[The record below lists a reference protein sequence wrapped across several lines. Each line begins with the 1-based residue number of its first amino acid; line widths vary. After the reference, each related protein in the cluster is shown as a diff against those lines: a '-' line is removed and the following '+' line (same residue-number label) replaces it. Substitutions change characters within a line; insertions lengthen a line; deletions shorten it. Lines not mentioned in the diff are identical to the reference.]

1 MSDNQ
6 IYNDRDLRK
15 YVNTLV
21 LVYLEAVYSLYD
33 KPDIYVEYSVN
44 KGLYTKINGKGR
56 IARHEVDEIKQAM
69 NLLIESDIPI
79 TKSRHTKEEAIEI
92 FKKQNML
99 DKVKLFSTVSL
110 NIIDLY
116 RIRNNYYNI
125 FGEMFDSTGHT
136 GNYDLKLADQGI
148 VILFPRKEDNYE
160 LPVYI
165 HQEKLFNV
173 FMESENWA
181 KLLKVDDVGDLN
193 LKIRDGSIDDI
204 IRVSEA
210 LHEKKVAKIADSI
223 CNSDARI
230 ILIAGPSSSGKTTF
244 ANRLGIQL
252 MVNGKDYIT
261 ISLDDYFVDRELT
274 PRDESGSYDFD
285 TIDAL
290 DIPLF
295 NKDLSKLLKG
305 DAVQIPTFDFMT
317 GKRKYNKGLTKV
329 RSDQYIVIEGIH
341 GMNDRL
347 TESILAKDK
356 YKIYISALTQLN
368 LDDHNRVST
377 TELRLIRRMIRD
389 NQFRGHNAEK
399 TLQLWENV
407 VKGENRYIF
416 PYQENADVMFNSSLI
431 YELSVLKKYALPV
444 LNEIKES
451 SPFNVEKL
459 RLLSFLKYFNE
470 IEDETVI
477 PNTSIIK
484 EFIGGS
490 CFH

>member
-6 IYNDRDLRK
+6 FYNDRDLRK

-33 KPDIYVEYSVN
+33 TPDIYVEYSVN

-56 IARHEVDEIKQAM
+56 IARHEVDEIKQVM
-69 NLLIESDIPI
+69 NQLIEADITI
-79 TKSRHTKEEAIEI
+79 KTSNHSRDEAVEI
-92 FKKQNML
+92 FQRQNMI

-110 NIIDLY
+110 NSVDLY
-116 RIRNNYYNI
+116 RIRNNYFNI
-125 FGEMFDSTGHT
+125 FGEMFDSTGHAV
-136 GNYDLKLADQGI
+136 NYDLKLADKGI
-148 VILFPRKEDNYE
+148 VLLFPRKEDNYS
-160 LPVYI
+160 LPEYA
-165 HQEKLFNV
+165 HQEKLFNI

-181 KLLKVDDVGDLN
+181 KLLKVSDVGDLN
-193 LKIRDGSIDDI
+193 LKIKNESISDI

-210 LHEKKVAKIADSI
+210 LHEKKIARIADNI
-223 CNSDARI
+223 CDSEARI

-274 PRDESGSYDFD
+274 PKDESGNYDFD

-290 DIPLF
+290 DIQQF
-295 NKDLSKLLKG
+295 NEDLTKLLRG
-305 DAVQIPTFDFMT
+305 EVVQIPTFDFMT
-317 GKRKYNKGLTKV
+317 GKRRYDKEFIKV
-329 RSDQYIVIEGIH
+329 REDQYIVIEGIH
-341 GMNDRL
+341 GMNDKL
-347 TESILAKDK
+347 TELIPAKDK

-368 LDDHNRVST
+368 LDDHNRIST

-389 NQFRGHNAEK
+389 NQFRGHNGEK
-399 TLQLWENV
+399 TLELWTNV

-431 YELSVLKKYALPV
+431 YELAVLKKYALPV
-444 LNEIKES
+444 LSEIGES
-451 SPFNVEKL
+451 SPFYMEKL

>member
-6 IYNDRDLRK
+6 FYNNRDLRK

-33 KPDIYVEYSVN
+33 RPDVYVEYSVN
-44 KGLYTKINGKGR
+44 KGLYTKINSKGR
-56 IARHEVDEIKQAM
+56 IARHELDEIKKAM
-69 NLLIESDIPI
+69 NLLIEADIPI
-79 TKSRHTKEEAIEI
+79 IASNHSRDEAIAI
-92 FKKQNML
+92 FQTQNMI
-99 DKVKLFSTVSL
+99 DKVKLFSTVSF
-110 NIIDLY
+110 NEIELY
-116 RIRNNYYNI
+116 KIKDNYYNI
-125 FGEMFDSTGHT
+125 FGEMFDSTGHAV
-136 GNYDLKLADQGI
+136 NYDLKLADKGI
-148 VILFPRKEDNYE
+148 VLLFPRKEDNYA
-160 LPVYI
+160 LPEYT
-165 HQEKLFNV
+165 HQEKLFNI

-181 KLLKVDDVGDLN
+181 KLLKVSDVGDLN
-193 LKIRDGSIDDI
+193 LKIVNESIGDI

-210 LHEKKVAKIADSI
+210 LHEKKIARIADSI
-223 CNSDARI
+223 CESEARI

-261 ISLDDYFVDRELT
+261 ISLDDYFVDREMT
-274 PRDESGSYDFD
+274 PRDESGNYDFD

-295 NKDLSKLLKG
+295 NEDLTKLLKG
-305 DAVQIPTFDFMT
+305 EAVQIPTFDFMT
-317 GKRKYNKGLTKV
+317 GKRRYDKDVMEV
-329 RSDQYIVIEGIH
+329 RRGQYIVIEGIH
-341 GMNDRL
+341 GMNERL
-347 TESILAKDK
+347 TESIPAKDK

-368 LDDHNRVST
+368 LDDHNRIST

-389 NQFRGHNAEK
+389 NQFRGHNGEK
-399 TLQLWENV
+399 TLELWENV

-444 LNEIKES
+444 LEEIGES
-451 SPFNVEKL
+451 SLFYLEKL
-459 RLLSFLKYFNE
+459 RLLSFLQYFNE
-470 IEDETVI
+470 IEDDTVI

>member
-6 IYNDRDLRK
+6 FYNDRDLRK

-21 LVYLEAVYSLYD
+21 LVYLEAIYSLYD
-33 KPDIYVEYSVN
+33 TPDIYVEYSVN

-56 IARHEVDEIKQAM
+56 IARHELDEIKQAM
-69 NLLIESDIPI
+69 NHLIEADIPI
-79 TKSRHTKEEAIEI
+79 VISSHSKDEAIEI
-92 FKKQNML
+92 FKRQNMT
-99 DKVKLFSTVSL
+99 DKVKLFSTVSFSAVE
-110 NIIDLY
+110 LY
-116 RIRNNYYNI
+116 KIRENYYNI
-125 FGEMFDSTGHT
+125 FGEMFDSTGHA
-136 GNYDLKLADQGI
+136 GKFDLKLADKGI
-148 VILFPRKEDNYE
+148 VLLFPRKEDNYA
-160 LPVYI
+160 LPEYK
-165 HQEKLFNV
+165 HQEKLFNI

-181 KLLKVDDVGDLN
+181 KLLKVSDVGDLN
-193 LKIRDGSIDDI
+193 LKISDKSIDNI

-210 LHEKKVAKIADSI
+210 LHEKKIAKIADSI
-223 CNSDARI
+223 CDSEARL

-252 MVNGKDYIT
+252 MVNGKEYVT

-274 PRDESGSYDFD
+274 PRDESGNYDFD

-290 DIPLF
+290 EISLF
-295 NKDLSKLLKG
+295 NEDLTKLLKG
-305 DAVQIPTFDFMT
+305 EQVQIPTFDFKT
-317 GKRKYNKGLTKV
+317 GKRRYDKDLMIVNT
-329 RSDQYIVIEGIH
+329 DQYIVIEGIH

-347 TESILAKDK
+347 TESIPAKDK

-368 LDDHNRVST
+368 LDDHNRIST

-389 NQFRGHNAEK
+389 NQFRGHNGEK
-399 TLQLWENV
+399 TLELWENV

-431 YELSVLKKYALPV
+431 YELSVLKKYALAV
-444 LNEIKES
+444 LHEIGEN
-451 SPFNVEKL
+451 SPYYLEKL
-459 RLLSFLKYFNE
+459 RLLSFLKYFSD
-470 IEDETVI
+470 IEDESVI

>member
-6 IYNDRDLRK
+6 FYNDRDLRK

-21 LVYLEAVYSLYD
+21 LVYLEAIYSLYD
-33 KPDIYVEYSVN
+33 TPAIYVEYSVN

-56 IARHEVDEIKQAM
+56 IARHELDEIKQAM
-69 NLLIESDIPI
+69 NHLIESDIPI
-79 TKSRHTKEEAIEI
+79 VISNHSRGEAIEI
-92 FKKQNML
+92 FKRQNMT
-99 DKVKLFSTVSL
+99 DKVKLFSTVSFSTL
-110 NIIDLY
+110 ELY
-116 RIRNNYYNI
+116 KIRENYYNI
-125 FGEMFDSTGHT
+125 FGEMFDSTGHA
-136 GNYDLKLADQGI
+136 GNFDLKLADKGI
-148 VILFPRKEDNYE
+148 VLLFPRKEDNYA
-160 LPVYI
+160 LPEYT
-165 HQEKLFNV
+165 HQEKLFNI

-181 KLLKVDDVGDLN
+181 KLLKVSDVGDLN
-193 LKIRDGSIDDI
+193 LKISDKSINDI

-210 LHEKKVAKIADSI
+210 LHEKKIAKIADSI
-223 CNSDARI
+223 CDSEARI

-261 ISLDDYFVDRELT
+261 ISLDDYFVDREMT
-274 PRDESGSYDFD
+274 PRDESGNYDFD

-290 DIPLF
+290 DISLF
-295 NKDLSKLLKG
+295 NEDLTKLLEG
-305 DAVQIPTFDFMT
+305 EPVQIPTFDFMT
-317 GKRKYNKGLTKV
+317 GKRRYDKDLIEVRKG
-329 RSDQYIVIEGIH
+329 QYIVIEGIH

-347 TESILAKDK
+347 TESIPSKDK

-368 LDDHNRVST
+368 LDDHNRIST

-389 NQFRGHNAEK
+389 NQFRGHNGEK
-399 TLQLWENV
+399 TLELWENV

-416 PYQENADVMFNSSLI
+416 PYQENANVMFNSSLI
-431 YELSVLKKYALPV
+431 YELSVLKKYAVAV
-444 LNEIKES
+444 LNEIGES
-451 SPFNVEKL
+451 SPYYLEKL
-459 RLLSFLKYFNE
+459 RLLSFLKYFND
-470 IEDETVI
+470 IEDESVI

>member
-6 IYNDRDLRK
+6 FYNDRDLRK
-15 YVNTLV
+15 LVNTLV
-21 LVYLEAVYSLYD
+21 LIYLEAVYRLFEL
-33 KPDIYVEYSVN
+33 PDIYVEYSVN

-56 IARHEVDEIKQAM
+56 IAKHELDEIKM
-69 NLLIESDIPI
+69 TMKMLIESDVPI
-79 TKSRHTKEEAIEI
+79 VKHIYSKHEAIEI
-92 FKKQNML
+92 FRRQNMH

-110 NIIDLY
+110 EEIEVY
-116 RIRNNYYNI
+116 RIRDNYYNI
-125 FGEMFDSTGHT
+125 FGEVFYSTGQA
-136 GNYDLKLADQGI
+136 GNFDLKLADKGI
-148 VILFPRKEDNYE
+148 VLLFPRKEDHYA
-160 LPVYI
+160 LPEYV
-165 HQEKLFNV
+165 HQEKLFNI

-181 KLLKVDDVGDLN
+181 KLLKVSDVGDLN
-193 LKIRDGSIDDI
+193 LRIGDGSIDDI

-210 LHEKKVAKIADSI
+210 LHEKKIANIADSI
-223 CNSDARI
+223 CESEARI

-252 MVNGKDYIT
+252 RVNGKEYVT
-261 ISLDDYFVDRELT
+261 ISLDDYFVDREKT
-274 PRDESGSYDFD
+274 PRDESGNYDFD

-290 DIPLF
+290 DIQQF
-295 NKDLSKLLKG
+295 NQDLNKLLQG
-305 DAVQIPTFDFMT
+305 IEVQIPTFDFMT
-317 GKRKYNKGLTKV
+317 GKRRYDKEPTKV
-329 RSDQYIVIEGIH
+329 NSSQYVVIEGIH

-347 TESILAKDK
+347 TETIHSKDK

-368 LDDHNRVST
+368 LDDHNRIST

-389 NQFRGHNAEK
+389 NQFRGHNGEK
-399 TLQLWENV
+399 TLELWENV

-444 LNEIKES
+444 LEEIGES
-451 SPFNVEKL
+451 SPYYLEKA
-459 RLLSFLKYFNE
+459 RLLSFMRYFNE